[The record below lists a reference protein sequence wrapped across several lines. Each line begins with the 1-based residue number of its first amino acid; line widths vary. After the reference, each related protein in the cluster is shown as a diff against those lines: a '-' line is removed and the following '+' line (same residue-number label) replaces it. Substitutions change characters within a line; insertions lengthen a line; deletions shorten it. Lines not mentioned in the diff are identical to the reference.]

1 ALTRA
6 MLQAIVKLCCGI
18 AHDHLCKLPGLKTAA
33 TAVMQE
39 LGGSCCLPSEIPP
52 CIQRLVG
59 KDAARRAKP
68 EADVQPTST
77 DLSYIHQGET
87 ALQQALAILHQPH
100 RWQPEAVPDTGTAV
114 SSTVL
119 PGLGHIFRAEAV
131 LAVPAGRLQGE
142 LFDRLEEMPRWN
154 PSLSSVEVGSKPSQ
168 WVLKPTQILL
178 HVCSVGP
185 QVLCRAGEDTLVTHE
200 VTAAGPVGRRD
211 FVSTRHRCRTRV
223 GICLVGTATCLEQP
237 RTPQGCVRAEMRLS
251 CIVLQPLPGDPSC
264 TRITWLLS
272 MDLKGWIPTSVTNRV
287 LPQCQAEFI
296 GHLRQH
302 LSATACP

>member
-1 ALTRA
+1 

-18 AHDHLCKLPGLKTAA
+18 AHDHLRKLP
-33 TAVMQE
+33 
-39 LGGSCCLPSEIPP
+39 
-52 CIQRLVG
+52 
-59 KDAARRAKP
+59 ARCTEPK
-68 EADVQPTST
+68 ADVQPTST
-77 DLSYIHQGET
+77 DLSYIHEGES

-100 RWQPEAVPDTGTAV
+100 CWQPEAVLDTGTAV
-114 SSTVL
+114 SSTML

-131 LAVPAGRLQGE
+131 LSVPAGRLQGE
-142 LFDRLEEMPRWN
+142 LFERLEEMPRWN
-154 PSLSSVEVGSKPSQ
+154 PSLSSVE
-168 WVLKPTQILL
+168 
-178 HVCSVGP
+178 
-185 QVLCRAGEDTLVTHE
+185 VLCRAGEDTLVTHE

-211 FVSTRHRCRTRV
+211 FVSTRHRCRTRA

-237 RTPQGCVRAEMRLS
+237 RTPQGCVRAELRLS

-296 GHLRQH
+296 GHLRRH
-302 LSATACP
+302 LSVTACS

>member
-1 ALTRA
+1 

-18 AHDHLCKLPGLKTAA
+18 AHDHLRKLPVERRGRITHISLHFP
-33 TAVMQE
+33 
-39 LGGSCCLPSEIPP
+39 PSPE
-52 CIQRLVG
+52 
-59 KDAARRAKP
+59 ARCTEP
-68 EADVQPTST
+68 EADMQPTST

-100 RWQPEAVPDTGTAV
+100 CWQPEAMLDTGTAV
-114 SSTVL
+114 SSTML

-142 LFDRLEEMPRWN
+142 LFERLEEMPRWN
-154 PSLSSVEVGSKPSQ
+154 PSLSSVEV
-168 WVLKPTQILL
+168 
-178 HVCSVGP
+178 
-185 QVLCRAGEDTLVTHE
+185 LCRAGEDTVVTHE

-211 FVSTRHRCRTRV
+211 FVSTRHRCRTRA
-223 GICLVGTATCLEQP
+223 GICLVGTATCLKQP
-237 RTPQGCVRAEMRLS
+237 RTPQDCVRAELRLS

-296 GHLRQH
+296 GHLRRH
-302 LSATACP
+302 LSTTACS